1 MSPPCLRKRKVLPL
15 WIRPRCVASFSTYAT
30 TAARKVQAAP
40 ARLRGPRPN
49 VPTPAIGKPRR
60 QARSQRNQSE
70 THANIWKHMET
81 YAKTR
86 WIKMEDIAEYS
97 SYTAHQSHQACHSAQ
112 KLTRN
117 GITLA
122 FPLSVLN
129 LGQEPS
135 HNVEHPRTLL
145 NIHQTSGGQLGMSFC
160 TIDHIKWCIMVSFCS
175 TSVLPDSFL

>member
-1 MSPPCLRKRKVLPL
+1 MCPRQRSGSLAD
-15 WIRPRCVASFSTYAT
+15 RPGRRETRAKHMQTY
-30 TAARKVQAAP
+30 
-40 ARLRGPRPN
+40 G
-49 VPTPAIGKPRR
+49 
-60 QARSQRNQSE
+60 
-70 THANIWKHMET
+70 NIWKHMET

-86 WIKMEDIAEYS
+86 WIKMEDAEYS

-175 TSVLPDSFL
+175 TSVLPDSFLWFQHFLQGAAKHRKSTVAIEYLETCKVQEDNEQKLFSSVC